1 MTWVEH
7 IRIGE
12 GAPISM
18 HRSVIRAMHRC
29 AAGLLL
35 VVAASSLSRAIAED
49 QAPPPASTSQ
59 TADTTAQ
66 EPAKTTSAQT
76 PDKPDGKQDAASAD
90 GLTMEV
96 FLDRLMHAESG
107 GRTTARN
114 PRSTALGPFQF
125 IASTWLM
132 IANKHFTKE
141 TEGLRVE
148 QVLALR
154 MDIALSRRAAQIYTN
169 QNAAYLLAQG
179 HKATYPNLRLA
190 FLVGPGA
197 AVRVLAAPADAA
209 ASTLLGGS
217 VIAAN
222 PFMARLTAAGLI
234 TRAARD
240 ILTDPSTLAGVTPD
254 PALAEAGGSARK
266 QPAIA
271 VPCELSLPSCR
282 RWLALAQRRVD
293 RKQRRASR

>member
-1 MTWVEH
+1 M
-7 IRIGE
+7 
-12 GAPISM
+12 SM
-18 HRSVIRAMHRC
+18 PKSVIRAMHRC
-29 AAGLLL
+29 AAGFLL
-35 VVAASSLSRAIAED
+35 VAAASALAAED
-49 QAPPPASTSQ
+49 QAPPPAIASE
-59 TADTTAQ
+59 TANTAAQ
-66 EPAKTTSAQT
+66 EPAKTTAATSGQAAGKQ
-76 PDKPDGKQDAASAD
+76 DGKPDDKQDAASAD

-96 FLDRLMHAESG
+96 FLDRLMRAESG
-107 GRTTARN
+107 GRTNARN

-141 TEGLRVE
+141 TEGLRVD

-154 MDIALSRRAAQIYTN
+154 TDMALSRRAAQIYTH

-197 AVRVLAAPADAA
+197 AVRVLAAPADTAA
-209 ASTLLGGS
+209 GKLLGGS

-222 PFMARLTAAGLI
+222 PFMGRLTAEGLI

-240 ILTDPSTLAGVTPD
+240 ILADPGTLAGVTPD
-254 PALAEAGGSARK
+254 PALAQAAGSARK

>member
-1 MTWVEH
+1 MSRH
-7 IRIGE
+7 K
-12 GAPISM
+12 
-18 HRSVIRAMHRC
+18 SVMRAMHSC
-29 AAGLLL
+29 AAGFLL
-35 VVAASSLSRAIAED
+35 VAAASALAAED
-49 QAPPPASTSQ
+49 QAPPPASTSE
-59 TADTTAQ
+59 TANTAAQ
-66 EPAKTTSAQT
+66 EPAESTAAATSAQ
-76 PDKPDGKQDAASAD
+76 PAGKQDGKPDDKQDAASAD

-96 FLDRLMHAESG
+96 FLDRLMRAESG
-107 GRTTARN
+107 GRTNARN

-141 TEGLRVE
+141 TEGLRVD

-154 MDIALSRRAAQIYTN
+154 TDMALSRRAAQIYTH

-222 PFMARLTAAGLI
+222 PFMARLTAGGLI

-240 ILTDPSTLAGVTPD
+240 ILADPGTLAGVMPD
-254 PALAEAGGSARK
+254 PALAAAGGSAGKR
-266 QPAIA
+266 PAIA

>member
-1 MTWVEH
+1 MN
-7 IRIGE
+7 
-12 GAPISM
+12 M
-18 HRSVIRAMHRC
+18 HTSVMRAMHRC

-35 VVAASSLSRAIAED
+35 MAAASVLSRVAAED
-49 QAPPPASTSQ
+49 QAPPSAHTSE
-59 TADTTAQ
+59 TADTAAQ
-66 EPAKTTSAQT
+66 EPAKTTAATSAQ
-76 PDKPDGKQDAASAD
+76 PADKQDGKPDGKQDAASAD

-141 TEGLRVE
+141 TEGLRVD

-154 MDIALSRRAAQIYTN
+154 MDMALSRRAAQIYTH

-209 ASTLLGGS
+209 ASSLLGGS

-240 ILTDPSTLAGVTPD
+240 ILADPGTLAGVTPD
-254 PALAEAGGSARK
+254 PALAAAGGSAGKR
-266 QPAIA
+266 PAIA

>member
-1 MTWVEH
+1 M
-7 IRIGE
+7 
-12 GAPISM
+12 M
-18 HRSVIRAMHRC
+18 RAMHRC
-29 AAGLLL
+29 AAGFLL
-35 VVAASSLSRAIAED
+35 VAAASALAAED
-49 QAPPPASTSQ
+49 QAPPPAIGSE
-59 TADTTAQ
+59 TANTAAQ
-66 EPAKTTSAQT
+66 DPAKTTAATSAQAAGKQ
-76 PDKPDGKQDAASAD
+76 DGKPDDRQDAASAD

-96 FLDRLMHAESG
+96 FLDRLMRAESG
-107 GRTTARN
+107 GRTNARN

-141 TEGLRVE
+141 TEGLRVD

-154 MDIALSRRAAQIYTN
+154 TDMALSRRAAQIYTH

-197 AVRVLAAPADAA
+197 AVRVLAAPADTAA
-209 ASTLLGGS
+209 GKLLGGS

-222 PFMARLTAAGLI
+222 PFMGRLTAGGLI

-240 ILTDPSTLAGVTPD
+240 ILADPGTLAGVTPD
-254 PALAEAGGSARK
+254 PALAQAAGSARK

>member
-1 MTWVEH
+1 MSVHT
-7 IRIGE
+7 
-12 GAPISM
+12 SM
-18 HRSVIRAMHRC
+18 VRAMHGC
-29 AAGLLL
+29 AAGFLLA
-35 VVAASSLSRAIAED
+35 VAASSLSRAIAED
-49 QAPPPASTSQ
+49 QAPPPASSSETGD
-59 TADTTAQ
+59 TAAQ
-66 EPAKTTSAQT
+66 EPAKPTAATAAQE
-76 PDKPDGKQDAASAD
+76 PAKPEGKQDAASAD

-96 FLDRLMHAESG
+96 FLDRLMRAESG

-132 IANKHFTKE
+132 IANKHFSKE
-141 TEGLRVE
+141 TEGLRVD

-154 MDIALSRRAAQIYTN
+154 MDMALSRRAAQIYTH

-179 HKATYPNLRLA
+179 HKASYPNLRLA

-197 AVRVLAAPADAA
+197 AVRVLAAPADTA

-234 TRAARD
+234 SRAARD
-240 ILTDPSTLAGVTPD
+240 ILADPGTLAGVTPD
-254 PALAEAGGSARK
+254 PALAAAGGSARK

>member
-1 MTWVEH
+1 M
-7 IRIGE
+7 
-12 GAPISM
+12 SM
-18 HRSVIRAMHRC
+18 HTSVMRAMHRC
-29 AAGLLL
+29 AVGLLL
-35 VVAASSLSRAIAED
+35 AAAASTLSRAAAED
-49 QAPPPASTSQ
+49 QAPPPASTSE
-59 TADTTAQ
+59 TASTAAQ
-66 EPAKTTSAQT
+66 DPAKTTAATSAQT
-76 PDKPDGKQDAASAD
+76 SGQPDDKQEASSPD
-90 GLTMEV
+90 GLTMEI
-96 FLDRLMHAESG
+96 FLDRLMRAESG

-141 TEGLRVE
+141 TEGLRVD

-154 MDIALSRRAAQIYTN
+154 TDMALSRRAAQIYTH

-209 ASTLLGGS
+209 ASALLGGS

-222 PFMARLTAAGLI
+222 PFMARLTAGGLI

-240 ILTDPSTLAGVTPD
+240 ILADPGTLAGVTPD
-254 PALAEAGGSARK
+254 PALAAAGGSARK

>member
-1 MTWVEH
+1 MV
-7 IRIGE
+7 
-12 GAPISM
+12 
-18 HRSVIRAMHRC
+18 RAMHGC

-35 VVAASSLSRAIAED
+35 AVAASSLSRAIAED
-49 QAPPPASTSQ
+49 QAPPPASSSETGD
-59 TADTTAQ
+59 TAAQ
-66 EPAKTTSAQT
+66 EPATTMAATAAQT
-76 PDKPDGKQDAASAD
+76 PDKPEGKQDAASAD

-96 FLDRLMHAESG
+96 FLDRLMRAESG

-132 IANKHFTKE
+132 IANKHFSKE
-141 TEGLRVE
+141 TEGLRVD

-154 MDIALSRRAAQIYTN
+154 MDMALSRRAAQIYTH

-179 HKATYPNLRLA
+179 HKASYPNLRLA

-209 ASTLLGGS
+209 ASTLLGGP

-234 TRAARD
+234 SRAARD
-240 ILTDPSTLAGVTPD
+240 ILADPGTLAGVTPD
-254 PALAEAGGSARK
+254 PALAAAGGSARK

>member
-1 MTWVEH
+1 M
-7 IRIGE
+7 
-12 GAPISM
+12 SM
-18 HRSVIRAMHRC
+18 HTSMVRAMHGC

-35 VVAASSLSRAIAED
+35 AVAASSLSRAIAED
-49 QAPPPASTSQ
+49 QAPPPASSSETGD
-59 TADTTAQ
+59 TAAQ
-66 EPAKTTSAQT
+66 EPAKTMAATAAQE
-76 PDKPDGKQDAASAD
+76 PAKPEGKQDAASAD

-96 FLDRLMHAESG
+96 FLDRLMRAESG
-107 GRTTARN
+107 GRMNARN

-132 IANKHFTKE
+132 IANKHFSKE
-141 TEGLRVE
+141 TEGLRVD

-154 MDIALSRRAAQIYTN
+154 MDMALSRRAAQIYTH
-169 QNAAYLLAQG
+169 QNAAHLLAQG
-179 HKATYPNLRLA
+179 HKASYPNLRLA

-234 TRAARD
+234 SRAARD
-240 ILTDPSTLAGVTPD
+240 ILADPGTLAGVTPD
-254 PALAEAGGSARK
+254 PALAAAGGSARK

-271 VPCELSLPSCR
+271 VSCELSLPSCR

>member
-1 MTWVEH
+1 M
-7 IRIGE
+7 
-12 GAPISM
+12 SM
-18 HRSVIRAMHRC
+18 HTSMMRALHRC

-35 VVAASSLSRAIAED
+35 MIAASSLSIAAAED
-49 QAPPPASTSQ
+49 QAPPPATPANSSE
-59 TADTTAQ
+59 TTNAAAQ
-66 EPAKTTSAQT
+66 EPAKTTAATSAQASGKLE
-76 PDKPDGKQDAASAD
+76 DKQDAASAD
-90 GLTMEV
+90 GLNMEV
-96 FLDRLMHAESG
+96 FLDRLMRAESG
-107 GRTTARN
+107 GRTNARN
-114 PRSTALGPFQF
+114 PRSTAVGPFQF

-141 TEGLRVE
+141 AEGLRVD

-154 MDIALSRRAAQIYTN
+154 TDMALSRRAAQIYTH

-197 AVRVLAAPADAA
+197 AVRVLAAPADTAA
-209 ASTLLGGS
+209 NTLLGGS

-240 ILTDPSTLAGVTPD
+240 ILADPGTLAGVTPD
-254 PALAEAGGSARK
+254 PALAAAGGSARK

-271 VPCELSLPSCR
+271 APCELSLPSCR

>member
-1 MTWVEH
+1 M
-7 IRIGE
+7 
-12 GAPISM
+12 SM
-18 HRSVIRAMHRC
+18 HTSMVRAMHGC

-35 VVAASSLSRAIAED
+35 AVAASSLSRAIAED
-49 QAPPPASTSQ
+49 QAPPPASSSETGD
-59 TADTTAQ
+59 TAAQ
-66 EPAKTTSAQT
+66 EPAKTTAATAAQT
-76 PDKPDGKQDAASAD
+76 PDKPEGKQDAASAD

-96 FLDRLMHAESG
+96 FLDRLMRAESG
-107 GRTTARN
+107 GRMNARN

-132 IANKHFTKE
+132 IANKHFSKE
-141 TEGLRVE
+141 TEGLRVD

-154 MDIALSRRAAQIYTN
+154 MDMALSRRAAQIYTH

-179 HKATYPNLRLA
+179 HKASYPNLRLA

-234 TRAARD
+234 SRAARD
-240 ILTDPSTLAGVTPD
+240 ILADPGTLAGVTPD
-254 PALAEAGGSARK
+254 PALAAAGGSARK

-271 VPCELSLPSCR
+271 VSCELSLPSCR